1 MRRDVRRLT
10 GHGRDDG
17 RPRRRRA
24 CRCRRQRLSAL
35 RCFDAVL
42 RDAWL
47 TSRCATHVENG
58 APSPIRAR
66 VPITFNLDE

>member
-1 MRRDVRRLT
+1 
-10 GHGRDDG
+10 
-17 RPRRRRA
+17 
-24 CRCRRQRLSAL
+24 
-35 RCFDAVL
+35 VL

-47 TSRCATHVENG
+47 TRRCATHVENG